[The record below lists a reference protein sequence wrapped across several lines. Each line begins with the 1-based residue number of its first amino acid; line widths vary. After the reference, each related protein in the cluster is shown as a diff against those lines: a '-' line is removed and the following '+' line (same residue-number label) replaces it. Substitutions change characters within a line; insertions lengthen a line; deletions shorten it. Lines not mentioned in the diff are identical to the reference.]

1 MTVFPIENTVE
12 RLLIMADETPTP
24 ETPETPNAAPQGM
37 AGQPGADAPQFA
49 NIAQYVKDLSVENPN
64 APKSFQYKGQPKIDL
79 GFNIELNQVS
89 EDVHE
94 VLLKIEASAKADE
107 GTQFVVDLTYGG
119 LFGIRNIPAE
129 QLQPLLLVEA
139 PRLIF
144 PFARQVIADATA
156 HAGFQ
161 PLLLEPIDFGAIFMQ
176 RMAQARAQQASQQP
190 QTGGV
195 SGEGAPAPT
204 ADA

>member
-1 MTVFPIENTVE
+1 MDP
-12 RLLIMADETPTP
+12 DK
-24 ETPETPNAAPQGM
+24 
-37 AGQPGADAPQFA
+37 APQFA
-49 NIAQYVKDLSVENPN
+49 NLAQYVKDLSVENPN
-64 APKSFQYKGQPKIDL
+64 APKSFQYPSKPKIDL
-79 GFNIELNQVS
+79 GFNIDVVAVG

-94 VLLKIEASAKADE
+94 VILKIEASAKADE
-107 GTQFVVDLTYGG
+107 GTQFVVDLTYAGV
-119 LFGIRNIPAE
+119 FGARNIPVE

-144 PFARQVIADATA
+144 PFARQVIAEATA
-156 HAGFQ
+156 NAGFQ

-176 RMAQARAQQASQQP
+176 RMAAARAQQGGGMA
-190 QTGGV
+190 TGGV

>member
-1 MTVFPIENTVE
+1 
-12 RLLIMADETPTP
+12 MADETPTP
-24 ETPETPNAAPQGM
+24 DTPETPTGNPEAQPADAA
-37 AGQPGADAPQFA
+37 AGAPGQAAGEAPQFA
-49 NIAQYVKDLSVENPN
+49 NLAQYVKDLSVENPN

-79 GFNIELNQVS
+79 AFNIDVQQIG

-94 VLLKIEASAKADE
+94 VVLKIEASAKAEE
-107 GTQFVVDLTYGG
+107 GTQFVVDLAYGG
-119 LFGIRNIPAE
+119 LFGIRNIPAD

-161 PLLLEPIDFGAIFMQ
+161 PLLLEPIDFGAIYMQ
-176 RMAQARAQQASQQP
+176 RLAAARAQQQ
-190 QTGGV
+190 GD
-195 SGEGAPAPT
+195 GAPAPAPG
-204 ADA
+204 ADTNA